1 MRKVKFYSRALDK
14 HFEVERIIGEYHGK
28 EEGPVLIFFGGIHGN
43 EPSGVVAL
51 IEVMMELN
59 RLKPNIKG
67 SIYAITGNMNALQ
80 KEQRYQSQ
88 DLNRI
93 WTKEQIRRI
102 EKGEVTQENA
112 NEEELEQLE
121 LFHIGKEIFAKH
133 EHQVYCIDLHT
144 TSGPT
149 EPFITLND
157 TLINR
162 DFATK
167 FPIPVVIGIEE
178 FLKGPL
184 LSWVMEIGY
193 PSLAFEAGEH
203 HAKDSITFHKAFV
216 WLSVVYGG
224 LVAKKSVPDFD
235 LYKKTLTSSNPD
247 LVGVFEVS
255 FKYGI
260 KPNEKFVMKPGFD
273 NLQHVDKGQILA
285 QNENGPILS
294 PSSGRVFMP
303 LYQLQGDDGFFITK
317 KVSSFWLGLS
327 ATLRKIRFELVLTLL
342 PGVSRDASN
351 RHTLV
356 VKKQVAKF
364 LPVGVFR
371 LLGYRT
377 KEQTESTLRVSK
389 RKYDVR
395 GVAKHQ

>member
-1 MRKVKFYSRALDK
+1 MRKVRFHSRALDK

-28 EEGPVLIFFGGIHGN
+28 EKGPVLVFFGGIHGN

-51 IEVMMELN
+51 IEVVEELQ

-67 SIYAITGNMNALQ
+67 SIYAITGNMYSLE
-80 KEQRYQSQ
+80 KEQRYESQ

-93 WTKEQIRRI
+93 WTKEQILRI
-102 EKGEVTQENA
+102 EKGEVTDANA
-112 NEEELEQLE
+112 NVEEREQLE

-149 EPFITLND
+149 VPFITLND

-162 DFATK
+162 NFATK
-167 FPIPVVIGIEE
+167 FPIPVIIGIEE

-203 HAKDSITFHKAFV
+203 NSIDSIKFHKAFV
-216 WLSVVYGG
+216 WLSLAYGG
-224 LVAKKSVPDFD
+224 LISKESVPEFD
-235 LYKKTLTSSNPD
+235 YHKNALTSSNPD
-247 LVGVFEVS
+247 LIRVFEVT
-255 FKYGI
+255 FKYAI
-260 KPNEKFVMKPGFD
+260 KPGEKFKMKPGFD
-273 NLQHVDKGQILA
+273 NLQHVDKDQILA
-285 QNENGPILS
+285 ESSDGPILS
-294 PSSGRVFMP
+294 PSTGRVFMP
-303 LYQLQGDDGFFITK
+303 LYQSQGEDGFFITRI
-317 KVSSFWLGLS
+317 VSPFWLNLS
-327 ATLRKIRFELVLTLL
+327 ATLRKIRFESVLTLL
-342 PGVSRDASN
+342 PGVNRDI
-351 RHTLV
+351 RDKHTLV
-356 VKKQVAKF
+356 VNKRVAKF
-364 LPVGVFR
+364 LAIDIFH

-377 KEQTESTLRVSK
+377 KERTEDSLRVSK
-389 RKYDVR
+389 REYDVR